1 MPERFPEQGP
11 QWITLQS
18 LLQGIPLPGGDR
30 PASLGD
36 LPLAREKGG
45 AVRVLREGLEPET
58 VEQILQEPDLKVI
71 LIDPEDVSAVL
82 PAAGSALLRSRVV
95 FPDPG
100 QAQVWLEICGVTQA
114 ELQVWE
120 TFLVTMRRG
129 PKGWTVEGEP
139 LQLAT

>member
-1 MPERFPEQGP
+1 M
-11 QWITLQS
+11 
-18 LLQGIPLPGGDR
+18 
-30 PASLGD
+30 
-36 LPLAREKGG
+36 AREKGG

-95 FPDPG
+95 CPGPG